1 MYCGLVRTTVK
12 MGPLMTIPRRSDEI
26 AAEEM
31 ERRETLRRLDRVYGC
46 YAFLGLA
53 MMAIMAVDI
62 LATPEGQGGTQ
73 EGWGMALG
81 ALLALPLPIVLVA
94 TIVWT
99 LKLRR
104 NWQRHRMILVLG
116 LSTLFLAGAMAIDAS
131 EIFPAKSNRAE
142 EYAGYAV
149 VGIYAVAATLVPA
162 WWFTRGRRRV

>member
-1 MYCGLVRTTVK
+1 
-12 MGPLMTIPRRSDEI
+12 
-26 AAEEM
+26 
-31 ERRETLRRLDRVYGC
+31 
-46 YAFLGLA
+46 
-53 MMAIMAVDI
+53 
-62 LATPEGQGGTQ
+62 
-73 EGWGMALG
+73 MALG